1 MRHRDV
7 HIAVH
12 SFGIS
17 NDFLQS
23 HLDTLHKIIDSL
35 QRFAP
40 PPNMPQALRD
50 IKAPGIWNLTPVDPP
65 GGHDDATIVGDTVR
79 DSDNV
84 LNNITCFDLF
94 SDDKNDLIDTAA
106 QTIKA
111 LIVDASTQ
119 TIPNWQDKDLESYEP
134 YAINEDVAMS
144 DAKEIIRVSLDNAQD
159 VHSATVTAG
168 ACIDELEVVI
178 DNDVPFSKN
187 LHAVTMREVDDAEVS
202 ESKSSCCN
210 SVAPESR
217 IWEVVGGRDTGGVL
231 VRIEQDLKSAEAS
244 PSRLSCGSMV
254 KELFLVGTRLKFE
267 LISGCGPNTGWV
279 TTKLADKDLLVTCS
293 SDVQPEHTSAEE
305 LELAIIS
312 HSEPSSPSSSEQV
325 ATTEST
331 KRIPAVAR
339 FTPRSLV
346 RPPSKFLDRMRAE
359 RDFPELPM
367 PSDRSVFQSL
377 GRPLAAEV
385 PLARA
390 TVGPMFRV
398 TSAGRLIHGGKQ
410 GNKGGI
416 AAWKPPTGAK
426 TPTAFVGKGKGGSLL
441 VPATRQS

>member
-65 GGHDDATIVGDTVR
+65 GGLDDAAIVGDTVCG
-79 DSDNV
+79 SDNI

-94 SDDKNDLIDTAA
+94 SDDRNDLIDTAA

-119 TIPNWQDKDLESYEP
+119 TILDWQDKDLQSYEP
-134 YAINEDVAMS
+134 YAINEGVAMS
-144 DAKEIIRVSLDNAQD
+144 DAKEIIRGSLDTAQD

-168 ACIDELEVVI
+168 ACIDELEVVFDDDI
-178 DNDVPFSKN
+178 PFSA
-187 LHAVTMREVDDAEVS
+187 HAVTTREVDGAEVS
-202 ESKSSCCN
+202 GSKSSCCN
-210 SVAPESR
+210 SAAPESR
-217 IWEVVGGRDTGGVL
+217 IWEVIGGRDTGGVL

-254 KELFLVGTRLKFE
+254 KELLLVGTRLKFE

-293 SDVQPEHTSAEE
+293 SDVQPEHTAAEE
-305 LELAIIS
+305 LELAIMS
-312 HSEPSSPSSSEQV
+312 HSEPSSPSSTEQV
-325 ATTEST
+325 AATDSA
-331 KRIPAVAR
+331 KRIPAAAR

-346 RPPSKFLDRMRAE
+346 RPPSKLLERMRAE

-367 PSDRSVFQSL
+367 PSVHNMFQSL

-385 PLARA
+385 SLARA
-390 TVGPMFRV
+390 TAGPMFRV
-398 TSAGRLIHGGKQ
+398 TSAGRLISGGKQ
-410 GNKGGI
+410 GNKGSI
-416 AAWKPPTGAK
+416 TAWKPPTGAK
-426 TPTAFVGKGKGGSLL
+426 TPTAFVGKGKGGSLP